1 MFKRWVPLLRLHI
14 INTYIQYIVKF
25 DAMSKFIFHT
35 AQEQQFCLTFKP
47 THQQWGLVNLL
58 PEEMLYTQSAYKQ
71 PSKHMYVSAC
81 HKTDCSWM
89 DWRDWGCLAP
99 IILQPV
105 CINQTNL
112 THLTVYRPCKH
123 QSALKKRLK
132 WQIRQ
137 TSSCNFFFF
146 TIWLHSSHYSNF
158 SISGRRLTGCY

>member
-1 MFKRWVPLLRLHI
+1 MH
-14 INTYIQYIVKF
+14 INTSIQYIVKF

-146 TIWLHSSHYSNF
+146 FTIWLHSSHYSNF